1 MNTRSILTLIVSVFF
16 LAACSSG
23 EQKNGTDSS
32 SSSSSSSANGLT
44 QFQEKHGIGPYTEEI
59 SLGEIDQSM
68 VTEGDKIFEQNCSAC
83 HKIDERY
90 VGPELGNV
98 LNRRSATFVMN
109 MILNPDGMVKKHPEV
124 KAMLA
129 QYYTPMPNQ
138 NLSQDQARAVLE
150 YLRSETK

>member
-1 MNTRSILTLIVSVFF
+1 MNTHSIFSLLLIFF
-16 LAACSSG
+16 VLAACSSG
-23 EQKNGTDSS
+23 EEPDKEQASTQSNE
-32 SSSSSSSANGLT
+32 GLS
-44 QFQEKHGIGPYTEEI
+44 QFEKEHGIGPYTDTVSLDEI
-59 SLGEIDQSM
+59 NPSVVTKGE
-68 VTEGDKIFEQNCSAC
+68 KIFEQNCSAC

-98 LNRRSATFVMN
+98 LNRRSPTFVLN

-138 NLSQDQARAVLE
+138 NLSQDQALAVLE

>member
-1 MNTRSILTLIVSVFF
+1 MNTHSIFAIIVSVFF

-23 EQKNGTDSS
+23 EQKEGSDTSS
-32 SSSSSSSANGLT
+32 SSSKSGLT
-44 QFQEKHGIGPYTEEI
+44 QFQEKHGIGPYTEKIE
-59 SLGEIDQSM
+59 LGEIDPAL
-68 VTEGDKIFEQNCSAC
+68 VADGDKIFEQNCSAC

-98 LNRRSATFVMN
+98 LNRRSPTFVMN
-109 MILNPDGMVKKHPEV
+109 MILNPDAMVKKHPEV
-124 KAMLA
+124 RAMLA

>member
-1 MNTRSILTLIVSVFF
+1 MKSYKIFTILISAFF

-23 EQKNGTDSS
+23 DQKNSSEAESS
-32 SSSSSSSANGLT
+32 SSSQSGLT

-59 SLGEIDQSM
+59 SLDEIDQTM
-68 VTEGDKIFEQNCSAC
+68 VAEGDKIFEQNCSAC

-90 VGPELGNV
+90 VGPELGEV
-98 LNRRSATFVMN
+98 LNRRSPTYVMN
-109 MILNPDGMVKKHPEV
+109 MILNPGEMVKKHPEV
-124 KAMLA
+124 KALLA

-138 NLSQDQARAVLE
+138 NLSKDQARAVLE